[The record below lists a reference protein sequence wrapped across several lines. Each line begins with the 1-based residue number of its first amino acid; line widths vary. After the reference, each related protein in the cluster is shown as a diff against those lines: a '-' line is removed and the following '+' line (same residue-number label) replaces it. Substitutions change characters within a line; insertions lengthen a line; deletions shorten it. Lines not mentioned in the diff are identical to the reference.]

1 MKPFLKWAGNK
12 FRVLNQILPHLP
24 AGGRLIEPFVGSG
37 ALFLNSDYATYQLAD
52 SNADLIALYQQLQ
65 QEGDTFIAY
74 CRPFFTPENND
85 GDRYYAFRAR
95 FNAIAPSR
103 EKAALFLYMNKHGYN
118 GLCRYNKKGGF
129 NVPFGRYKKP
139 YFPEKEMTFFY
150 EKAQTA
156 VFSPSSF
163 AQTMQTAVS
172 NDIIYC
178 DPPYVPLSATANFT
192 SYGAAPFGMAEQQQL
207 ATLARLT
214 ADRGIPV
221 LISNHDTPITRQLYA
236 DADAI
241 HSFKV
246 ARTISCDAG
255 KRTAVNELLAIF
267 R

>member
-52 SNADLIALYQQLQ
+52 SNADLIALYQILQ
-65 QEGDTFIAY
+65 QEGDEFIAY
-74 CRPFFTPENND
+74 CRTFFTPENND
-85 GDRYYAFRAR
+85 AERYYAFRTQ

-103 EKAALFLYMNKHGYN
+103 KKAALFLYMNKHGYN

-129 NVPFGRYKKP
+129 NVPFGRYKRP
-139 YFPEKEMTFFY
+139 YFPPKEMVYFHT
-150 EKAQTA
+150 KAQTA

-207 ATLARLT
+207 ATLARAT